1 MNIILVWNV
10 EGKQIVIYDVQSQSD
25 LSDYK
30 NNSDKETL

>member
-1 MNIILVWNV
+1 MKIILVWNV
-10 EGKQIVIYDVQSQSD
+10 EGKQIVIFDVQGQSD